1 MAKNKNRANSG
12 ERSAD
17 KLVPGIAFLSL
28 VVSIGSFYYTART
41 FAVSYRPYLGVSG
54 EKAEYFGSPP
64 NALQWSMQ
72 ITNVGTIPAVMK
84 VEQFHPYVR
93 IGSEIRD
100 LPTLPTKPSLIIP
113 GEVTSFGGLLADA
126 NPGESGGVSV
136 DQLRT
141 MQATFEVELKLSYE
155 APGVVL
161 GRRRYFLHYR
171 AQFLP
176 ASAPPSFRM
185 LESSGN

>member
-1 MAKNKNRANSG
+1 LVKNKNRANSG

-54 EKAEYFGSPP
+54 EKTEYFGSPP

-72 ITNVGTIPAVMK
+72 ITNVGTIPAVIK

-113 GEVTSFGGLLADA
+113 GEVTSFRGLLADA

-141 MQATFEVELKLSYE
+141 MQATFEVELRLSYE
-155 APGVVL
+155 APE
-161 GRRRYFLHYR
+161 
-171 AQFLP
+171 
-176 ASAPPSFRM
+176 SF
-185 LESSGN
+185 